1 MVTCRQLGSET
12 LITLQPNCSA
22 SRRQNLVVLAVVAGV
37 TFSVALFWGF
47 FGAWMVLP
55 FAGLSLKE
63 KNQDYLEIL
72 NTMVNYDF
80 NEQPRLKD
88 GTLCRPEPE
97 KWTVWADDLFMS
109 VPLFL
114 RMGKITG
121 DKKYFDD
128 AAKS

>member
-1 MVTCRQLGSET
+1 
-12 LITLQPNCSA
+12 
-22 SRRQNLVVLAVVAGV
+22 
-37 TFSVALFWGF
+37 
-47 FGAWMVLP
+47 
-55 FAGLSLKE
+55 
-63 KNQDYLEIL
+63 
-72 NTMVNYDF
+72 MVNYDF

-128 AAKS
+128 AAKQIINFNQLLFDKKRTL